1 MILRLFLTLC
11 QCQTQCDLRK
21 PCCDRCLDSGNICEG
36 YARYP
41 VFIVRTEE
49 GFVKRGRLEEAKN
62 LREEGSPC
70 QATSRSS
77 ELTTVSVS
85 SNYLRKQD
93 LVQGQNVTWNSM
105 PPLSNNA
112 KVSEVQLISTF
123 WECYVPSSSCAQAG
137 SPCPWLQQSIALL
150 NPLPAL
156 RLSLKALA
164 MARLGWLHKDTTLV
178 CP

>member
-1 MILRLFLTLC
+1 MTSC
-11 QCQTQCDLRK
+11 QRQTQCDLQE

-41 VFIVRTEE
+41 VFIVRTKE

-62 LREEGSPC
+62 LREQESCC
-70 QATSRSS
+70 QPTWRASKPI
-77 ELTTVSVS
+77 TVSVS
-85 SNYLRKQD
+85 SKNLRKPD
-93 LVQGQNVTWNSM
+93 LVRGHNVTWNNM

-123 WECYVPSSSCAQAG
+123 WECYVPSRSCAQAG
-137 SPCPWLQQSIALL
+137 SPCAWLQQSIALP

-164 MARLGWLHKDTTLV
+164 MTRLGWLHKNTTLV
-178 CP
+178 SI